1 MYTKYNSQGLEIL
14 AFPSNQFGGQEPGSA
29 AQIQDFCEKNHG
41 VTFPLME
48 KGDVNG
54 KVSVF
59 SRSGQDSGSVL
70 AGVRQ
75 VLPSLPAR
83 STRAKQSATTTPSRQ
98 EVADAGIYS
107 PE

>member
-48 KGDVNG
+48 KGDMNG

-59 SRSGQDSGSVL
+59 FKKWTGFRFGPRWCAASAPQPTREVHSR
-70 AGVRQ
+70 
-75 VLPSLPAR
+75 
-83 STRAKQSATTTPSRQ
+83 
-98 EVADAGIYS
+98 
-107 PE
+107 